1 LHPFAAPAS
10 RFGAFRQ
17 FSHARHRI
25 ARSFETWGP
34 RSYGNGNDEFVC
46 HLNQG
51 AVVESRMT
59 AIPTAVRPESL
70 IYEQL
75 GDDLGVGD
83 DFVREG
89 IFSAVVGESEAGMVE
104 AEGV

>member
-1 LHPFAAPAS
+1 MPPQDGKQNGCHDAEAVKGVSAAHFKYA
-10 RFGAFRQ
+10 
-17 FSHARHRI
+17 
-25 ARSFETWGP
+25 
-34 RSYGNGNDEFVC
+34 NGNDEFVC

-51 AVVESRMT
+51 AAVESRMT